1 MNLTNIDLDTIEM
14 LSEKLKISREEVI
27 ELAVRELAINVMSED
42 SVEEVQKQY
51 KATIKEI
58 RGKLFKVYDNIN
70 KGKISSEEA
79 NRELDIYNKLIKN
92 FTELSKTDGNMT
104 GFIADYKTRIELLQR
119 ERELRIKA
127 KSQHVQEKMAEHSIA
142 MGMIKYGEEL

>member
-14 LSEKLKISREEVI
+14 LSEKLKISYEEVI
-27 ELAVRELAINVMSED
+27 DLAIRELALDVMSDD
-42 SVEEVQKQY
+42 SVEEIQKQY

-58 RGKLFKVYDNIN
+58 RAKLFKVYDNIN
-70 KGKISSEEA
+70 KGKMTQEEA
-79 NRELDIYNKLIKN
+79 NRELDTYNKLIKN
-92 FTELSKTDGNMT
+92 FTELSKADGNMT
-104 GFIADYKTRIELLQR
+104 GFIADYKTKIELLMR
-119 ERELRIKA
+119 ERELRLKA